1 MMITRR
7 MAALGG
13 ATLAATGLASP
24 AVAQRTTT
32 LRYIPVTDLTSIDPI
47 WTTSTAVRNHG
58 YLVYDTLFG
67 TDTAYNVRPQMAE
80 GVEVSSDG
88 LVTSIR
94 LRQGLRFHDN
104 EPVLAR
110 DCVASIKRWAA
121 KDATGQVVLTL
132 LDELSAPDDRTIRI
146 RLTTPFPGLVPALVQ
161 LNSPPPFMMPER
173 IALTPPDKQIK
184 DAVGSGPFRFLSD
197 EWLSGSRA
205 GYARFDGYAARPEA
219 ANGTAG
225 GKRAL
230 VDRVEWN
237 VVPDANTAMSALQ
250 TGSADFYEIASPDLL
265 PIAARNRDLV
275 ITTLEPVGSPIVLRM
290 NQLQPPFRSQ
300 DLRRALLAAVDQT
313 AFLDAAMGDPA
324 YQTECKAF
332 LPCGTPFSIGSGSD
346 AMTGNIAAAREMV
359 RQSGYDGTRAVI
371 LTPTDTPLINACCN
385 VADDLLKRIGIKSDL
400 VAMDFGTL
408 IARRASTEPVANG
421 GWSIFITYGESALF
435 SNPATNIGLRVDW
448 PGWPNDPKL
457 QVLRKAFMMA
467 TDDGS
472 RHALATQ
479 IEQAAFTSVP
489 YIPLGM
495 MHQPSIY
502 RRSLSEPIRIGIP
515 LLWNIVKA

>member
-1 MMITRR
+1 MLMTRR
-7 MAALGG
+7 MAAPGMAALL
-13 ATLAATGLASP
+13 ATSLSRP
-24 AVAQRTTT
+24 AIAQPTST

-80 GVEVSSDG
+80 GAEVSSDG
-88 LVTSIR
+88 LETTIR
-94 LRQGLRFHDN
+94 LRQGLRFHDA

-121 KDATGQVVLTL
+121 KDATGQVILAL
-132 LDELSAPDDRTIRI
+132 LVELSAPDDRTIRI
-146 RLTTPFPGLVPALVQ
+146 RLLSPFPGLIPALGQ
-161 LNSPPPFMMPER
+161 LNSPPPFMMRER
-173 IALTPPDKQIK
+173 IALTPPGTQIK
-184 DAVGSGPFRFLSD
+184 DATGSGPFRFLPD
-197 EWLSGSRA
+197 EWVSGSHV
-205 GYARFDGYAARPEA
+205 GYARFPGYVPRPEA

-237 VVPDANTAMSALQ
+237 VIPDANTAMSALQ
-250 TGSADFYEIASPDLL
+250 TGSADFYEIVPPDLL
-265 PIAARNRDLV
+265 PIAARSRDLV

-300 DLRRALLAAVDQT
+300 EIRRALLVAVDQT
-313 AFLDAAMGDPA
+313 AFLDAAIGNPA
-324 YQTECKAF
+324 YQAECKAF
-332 LPCGTPFSIGSGSD
+332 LPCGTPLSTGSGSD
-346 AMTGNIAAAREMV
+346 IMTGNIAAARDMV
-359 RQSGYDGTRAVI
+359 ARSGYDGSRAVI
-371 LTPTDTPLINACCN
+371 LAPTDTPLISACCN
-385 VADDLLKRIGIKSDL
+385 VADDLLKKIGITSEL

-435 SNPATNIGLRVDW
+435 SNPATNIGLRADW
-448 PGWPNDPKL
+448 PGWPTDASL
-457 QVLRKAFMMA
+457 QALRTAFLTA
-467 TDDGS
+467 VGDDA
-472 RHALATQ
+472 RRALAAQ
-479 IEQAAFTSVP
+479 IERAAFTSVP

-515 LLWNIVKA
+515 LLWNIAKA

>member
-1 MMITRR
+1 MLMTRR
-7 MAALGG
+7 MAASGVASLV
-13 ATLAATGLASP
+13 ATSMALP
-24 AVAQRTTT
+24 AVAQRTST

-58 YLVYDTLFG
+58 YLIYDTLFG

-80 GVEVSSDG
+80 GAEVSSDG
-88 LVTSIR
+88 LVTTIR

-121 KDATGQVVLTL
+121 KDATGQMILAL
-132 LDELSAPDDRTIRI
+132 IDELIAPDDRTIRI
-146 RLTTPFPGLVPALVQ
+146 RLSSTFPGLIPALGQ

-173 IALTPPDKQIK
+173 IALTPPNTQIK
-184 DAVGSGPFRFLSD
+184 SAVGSGPFRFLPD
-197 EWLSGSRA
+197 EWMSGSRV
-205 GYARFDGYAARPEA
+205 GYAKFDAYIARSEA

-230 VDRVEWN
+230 VDRIEWN
-237 VVPDANTAMSALQ
+237 IVPDSNTAMSALQ
-250 TGSADFYEIASPDLL
+250 TGAADFYEIAPPDLL
-265 PIAARNRDLV
+265 PIAARNSDLV

-290 NQLQPPFRSQ
+290 NQRQPPFDSQ
-300 DLRRALLAAVDQT
+300 ELRRALLVAVDQT

-324 YQTECKAF
+324 YQVECKAF
-332 LPCGTPFSIGSGSD
+332 LPCGTPLSTGSGSD
-346 AMTGNIAAAREMV
+346 VMTGDIASARDLV
-359 RQSGYDGTRAVI
+359 GKSGYDGTKAVI
-371 LTPTDTPLINACCN
+371 LAPTDTPLINACCN
-385 VADDLLKRIGIKSDL
+385 VADDLLKKIGINSDL

-435 SNPATNIGLRVDW
+435 SNPATNIGLRSDW
-448 PGWPNDPKL
+448 PGWPTDANL
-457 QVLRKAFMMA
+457 QALRKAFLTE
-467 TDDGS
+467 TDNS
-472 RHALATQ
+472 ARRTLAAQ
-479 IEQAAFTSVP
+479 IERVAFASVP

-502 RRSLSEPIRIGIP
+502 RKSLSEPIRIGIP
-515 LLWNIVKA
+515 LLWNISKA